1 MTANALSPAS
11 LSGMPDIAQRLV
23 RFHSIDIH
31 ARPIRAGRGGLP
43 DLRGA
48 GPLPANT
55 LHDID
60 GARSVRIDGPLISR

>member
-1 MTANALSPAS
+1 
-11 LSGMPDIAQRLV
+11 MPDIAQRLV

-48 GPLPANT
+48 GLLPANT

-60 GARSVRIDGPLISR
+60 GPLISR

>member
-48 GPLPANT
+48 ANT